1 MTNKGNT
8 SFFDNLKNMNYKYD
22 FLCTYKL
29 LENQDNQ
36 ENEENEETDCANLC
50 YQTQLLKALN
60 MKNYDDFIIT
70 KNIEAIYFFLKDNNE
85 VVSLL
90 LALKEKYKNSSMA
103 FFIENELALF
113 QLLFSY
119 DYFDIFHKC
128 LSKYIITKTQTTDLI
143 IDKKY
148 FDEVYK
154 VINAK

>member
-1 MTNKGNT
+1 MTNKDNT
-8 SFFDNLKNMNYKYD
+8 SFFDNLKNMNYKCD

-29 LENQDNQ
+29 LENQ
-36 ENEENEETDCANLC
+36 ENEETDCANLC
-50 YQTQLLKALN
+50 YQTQLLQALN

-90 LALKEKYKNSSMA
+90 LVLKEKYKNSSMA

-128 LSKYIITKTQTTDLI
+128 LSKYIISKTQTTDLV

-154 VINAK
+154 IINAK

>member
-1 MTNKGNT
+1 MTNNGNT
-8 SFFDNLKNMNYKYD
+8 SFFDNLKNMNYKCD

-29 LENQDNQ
+29 LENQ
-36 ENEENEETDCANLC
+36 ENDCANLC
-50 YQTQLLKALN
+50 YQTQLLQALN

-70 KNIEAIYFFLKDNNE
+70 KNIEALYFFLKDNNE
-85 VVSLL
+85 VVGLM
-90 LALKEKYKNSSMA
+90 LALKEKYKASSLA

-148 FDEVYK
+148 FYEVYK

>member
-1 MTNKGNT
+1 MTNKGNI

-29 LENQDNQ
+29 LET
-36 ENEENEETDCANLC
+36 EETDCANLC
-50 YQTQLLKALN
+50 YQTQLLQALN

-70 KNIEAIYFFLKDNNE
+70 KNIEALYFFLKDNNE
-85 VVSLL
+85 VISLL

-103 FFIENELALF
+103 FFIENEITLF

-128 LSKYIITKTQTTDLI
+128 LSKYIISKTQTTDLI

-148 FDEVYK
+148 FDELYK

>member
-1 MTNKGNT
+1 MTNNGNT
-8 SFFDNLKNMNYKYD
+8 SFFDNLKNMNYKCD

-29 LENQDNQ
+29 LENQ
-36 ENEENEETDCANLC
+36 ETEETDCANLC
-50 YQTQLLKALN
+50 YQTQLLQALN

-70 KNIEAIYFFLKDNNE
+70 KNIEALYFFLKDNNE
-85 VVSLL
+85 VVSLM
-90 LALKEKYKNSSMA
+90 LALKEKYKASSMA

-128 LSKYIITKTQTTDLI
+128 LSKYIITKTQTTDLSI
-143 IDKKY
+143 HKKY

-154 VINAK
+154 VINANTIR

>member
-1 MTNKGNT
+1 MTNNGNS
-8 SFFDNLKNMNYKYD
+8 SFFDNLKNMNYNSD
-22 FLCTYKL
+22 FICTYKL
-29 LENQDNQ
+29 LENQ
-36 ENEENEETDCANLC
+36 ETDCANLC
-50 YQTQLLKALN
+50 YQTQLLQALN

-70 KNIEAIYFFLKDNNE
+70 KNIEALYFFLKHNNE

-103 FFIENELALF
+103 FFIENEQALF

-148 FDEVYK
+148 FEEVYK
-154 VINAK
+154 VINV

>member
-1 MTNKGNT
+1 MTNNNNT
-8 SFFDNLKNMNYKYD
+8 SFFNNLKNMNYKCD

-29 LENQDNQ
+29 LENQ
-36 ENEENEETDCANLC
+36 ENEETDCANLC
-50 YQTQLLKALN
+50 YQTQLLQALN
-60 MKNYDDFIIT
+60 MKNYDDFIIS
-70 KNIEAIYFFLKDNNE
+70 KNIEALYFFLKDNNE
-85 VVSLL
+85 LVSLL
-90 LALKEKYKNSSMA
+90 LVLKEKYKNSSMA

>member
-1 MTNKGNT
+1 MTNNNNT
-8 SFFDNLKNMNYKYD
+8 SFFNNLKNMNYKCD

-29 LENQDNQ
+29 LENQ
-36 ENEENEETDCANLC
+36 ENEETDCANLC
-50 YQTQLLKALN
+50 YQTQLLQALN
-60 MKNYDDFIIT
+60 MKNYDDFIIS
-70 KNIEAIYFFLKDNNE
+70 KNIEALYFFLKDNNE
-85 VVSLL
+85 LVSLL

-103 FFIENELALF
+103 FFIENEIALF

-128 LSKYIITKTQTTDLI
+128 LSKYIITKTQNSDLI

-154 VINAK
+154 IINVK

>member
-8 SFFDNLKNMNYKYD
+8 SFFDNLKNMNYKCD

-29 LENQDNQ
+29 L

-50 YQTQLLKALN
+50 YQTQLLQALN

-70 KNIEAIYFFLKDNNE
+70 KNIEALYFFLKDNNE
-85 VVSLL
+85 VISLL
-90 LALKEKYKNSSMA
+90 LALKEKYKNSSLA

-128 LSKYIITKTQTTDLI
+128 LSKYIITKTQTTELI

>member
-1 MTNKGNT
+1 MTNNGNT
-8 SFFDNLKNMNYKYD
+8 SFFDNLKNMNYKCD

-29 LENQDNQ
+29 LENQ
-36 ENEENEETDCANLC
+36 ENEETDCANLC
-50 YQTQLLKALN
+50 YQTQLLQALN

-70 KNIEAIYFFLKDNNE
+70 KNIEALYFFLKDNNE
-85 VVSLL
+85 VVSLM

-128 LSKYIITKTQTTDLI
+128 LSKYIISKTQTTDLV

>member
-1 MTNKGNT
+1 MTNKSNT
-8 SFFDNLKNMNYKYD
+8 SFFDNLKNMNYKCD

-29 LENQDNQ
+29 LENQ
-36 ENEENEETDCANLC
+36 ENEETDCANLC
-50 YQTQLLKALN
+50 YQTQLLQALN

-70 KNIEAIYFFLKDNNE
+70 KNIEALYFFLKDNNE

>member
-1 MTNKGNT
+1 MTNNGNT
-8 SFFDNLKNMNYKYD
+8 SFFDNLKNMNYKCD

-29 LENQDNQ
+29 LENQ
-36 ENEENEETDCANLC
+36 ENEENEDSDCANLC
-50 YQTQLLKALN
+50 YQTQLLQALN

-70 KNIEAIYFFLKDNNE
+70 KNIEALYFFLKDNNE

-90 LALKEKYKNSSMA
+90 LALKEKYKASSMA

-143 IDKKY
+143 IHKKY

>member
-1 MTNKGNT
+1 MTNNGNT
-8 SFFDNLKNMNYKYD
+8 SFFDNLKNMNYKCD

-29 LENQDNQ
+29 LENQ
-36 ENEENEETDCANLC
+36 ENEETDCVNLC
-50 YQTQLLKALN
+50 YQTQLLQALN

-70 KNIEAIYFFLKDNNE
+70 KNIEALYFFLKDNNE
-85 VVSLL
+85 VVSLM

-128 LSKYIITKTQTTDLI
+128 LSKYIISKTQTTDLV

>member
-1 MTNKGNT
+1 MTNNGNS
-8 SFFDNLKNMNYKYD
+8 SFFDNLKNMNYNSD
-22 FLCTYKL
+22 FICTYKL
-29 LENQDNQ
+29 LENQ
-36 ENEENEETDCANLC
+36 ETDCANLC
-50 YQTQLLKALN
+50 YQTQLLQALN

-70 KNIEAIYFFLKDNNE
+70 KNIEALYFFLKHNNE

-103 FFIENELALF
+103 FFIENEQALF

-119 DYFDIFHKC
+119 DYFDIFHNC

-148 FDEVYK
+148 FEEVYK
-154 VINAK
+154 VINV